1 LQKKAHTARTRAND
15 VTFNRIFILG
25 AGAIGSVVGA
35 LLSKKNDVILV
46 GNKAHVD
53 AVNSNGLSVS
63 GDVNETFH
71 MRADTRIREIPYKT
85 LIFLTTK
92 AYDSEKA
99 MKGIGKLLRKDTIV
113 VVLQNGLGNEDIVKR
128 AVGSRVKVLRGVT
141 SMAAELFKAGEVRYW
156 KGETTIEDDAVA
168 AEVANAL
175 NNCGLRTSLSENIR
189 HKTWSKVIV
198 NSVVNPLTA
207 IFRVSDREIVAEP
220 LAAVRHQI
228 VRECVQVAKAE
239 GITLPSNSQKG
250 VDEEII
256 GYTNLSS
263 MCQDIMKGKRTEID
277 FLNGKIAELGAKHN
291 IPTPVNETL
300 VHFIKFLEE
309 KIELPRKN

>member
-1 LQKKAHTARTRAND
+1 

-35 LLSKKNDVILV
+35 LLSKKNNVTLV

-71 MRADTRIREIPYKT
+71 VRADTRIREIPHKT
-85 LIFLTTK
+85 LILLTTK

-99 MKGIGKLLRKDTIV
+99 IRGIGKLLRKDTVI
-113 VVLQNGLGNEDIVKR
+113 VVLQNGLGNEEIVKR
-128 AVGSRVKVLRGVT
+128 AVGSKAKVLRGLT
-141 SMAAELFKAGEVRYW
+141 TMAAEFFKAGEVRYW
-156 KGETTIEDDAVA
+156 EGETTIEDNTAA
-168 AEVANAL
+168 AEVADVL
-175 NNCGLRTSLSENIR
+175 NKCGLRTSLSKNIR
-189 HKTWSKVIV
+189 HKTWSKVVV

-207 IFRVSDREIVAEP
+207 IFRVIDREIVAEP

-239 GITLPSNSQKG
+239 GIALPSNLKKG
-250 VDEEII
+250 VDEEIL

-291 IPTPVNETL
+291 ISTPVNETL

-309 KIELPRKN
+309 KNEFPRKN

>member
-1 LQKKAHTARTRAND
+1 M
-15 VTFNRIFILG
+15 TFNRIFILG
-25 AGAIGSVVGA
+25 AGAIGSVVGT
-35 LLSKKNDVILV
+35 LLSKKYDVTLV

-71 MRADTRIREIPYKT
+71 VQADTRIREIPHKT
-85 LIFLTTK
+85 LILLTTK

-99 MKGIGKLLRKDTIV
+99 IRGIGKLLRKDTVI

-141 SMAAELFKAGEVRYW
+141 TMAAEFFKAGEIRYW
-156 KGETTIEDDAVA
+156 KGETTIGDNTVA
-168 AEVANAL
+168 AEVADVL
-175 NNCGLRTSLSENIR
+175 NKCGLRTSLSEDIR
-189 HKTWSKVIV
+189 QKTWSKVVV

-207 IFRVSDREIVAEP
+207 IFRVSDREIVAKP
-220 LAAVRHQI
+220 LATVRHQI
-228 VRECVQVAKAE
+228 VQECIQVAKAE
-239 GITLPSNSQKG
+239 GIALPNNLKKE
-250 VDEEII
+250 VDREIL
-256 GYTNLSS
+256 GHTNLSS
-263 MCQDIMKGKRTEID
+263 MYQDIMKGKRTEID

-309 KIELPRKN
+309 KNEFPKKN